1 MREKLSK
8 SHTFKGDK
16 DITVIILALFKR
28 GVRFS
33 ELAIEILSFSREKLC
48 LLNSGSIYK
57 REAFAFS
64 RHYDQDVYILMLQ
77 L

>member
-33 ELAIEILSFSREKLC
+33 ELAIEILSFSREGSRENLC

-64 RHYDQDVYILMLQ
+64 RHYDQDVS
-77 L
+77 